1 MLKLRRDGGRDL
13 RTGAVDEANKDMVRV
28 QVGTLSVLD
37 MWLHWKRLLHLLSYF
52 ILFYPILP
60 HFLFPLALERD
71 MASFAFV
78 QFLNHSHH
86 TLTAL
91 TATTSSYLFTLIK

>member
-28 QVGTLSVLD
+28 QVGTLSVLCYVST
-37 MWLHWKRLLHLLSYF
+37 LETPVTPF

-60 HFLFPLALERD
+60 HFTPFSVSAR
-71 MASFAFV
+71 S
-78 QFLNHSHH
+78 
-86 TLTAL
+86 
-91 TATTSSYLFTLIK
+91 